1 MPRMSGFEQLFAGK
15 LPKLIMF
22 DLDGTLVDS
31 VPDLAVA
38 VDTMLAELGRPIA
51 GLESVRAWVG
61 NGAPVLVRRA
71 LANHLDHSG
80 VDDELAEQGLEIFMR
95 AYAQKHE
102 FTVVYPGVR
111 ETLKWLQKM
120 GVEMAL
126 ITNKPERFVAPLLD
140 EMKLGRFFRWI
151 IGGDTM
157 PQKKTDPAAL
167 FFVMKMAGVPASQ
180 ALFVGDSRSDV
191 QAAKAAGVAC
201 VALSYGY
208 NHGRPIAEENPAM
221 VIDDLRKLIPGC
233 LDMDAEILLLDI
245 KRPSSRESIVVVTR
259 KLWMKVIKALAR
271 WRWRA

>member
-71 LANHLDHSG
+71 LANDLDHSG
-80 VDDELAEQGLEIFMR
+80 VDDALAEQGLEIFMR

-157 PQKKTDPAAL
+157 AQKKPDPAAL
-167 FFVMKMAGVPASQ
+167 FFVMKMAGAPASQ
-180 ALFVGDSRSDV
+180 SLFVGDSRTDV

-221 VIDDLRKLIPGC
+221 VIDDLRRLIPGC
-233 LDMDAEILLLDI
+233 LDMDAEILLPDI